1 LTPPSRASRGPR
13 SSRWATISASTDP
26 AALVV
31 ATLAAPPD
39 QGLDAALGEDRA
51 AAVRSL
57 LADRAQAWTRVHG
70 PALHA
75 VVDSGAEAVAV
86 LDGHAGPVLLVAA
99 DVPGLDD
106 RLASMAFADLA
117 AGARLA
123 MAPATDGRPFLI
135 ALASAEPALVRAA
148 ADGLPDRQAAAE
160 LIGGELGL
168 LRSERRLVTPGD
180 ARAFAVDPLTP
191 TELAG
196 LLR

>member
-1 LTPPSRASRGPR
+1 M
-13 SSRWATISASTDP
+13 
-26 AALVV
+26 
-31 ATLAAPPD
+31 
-39 QGLDAALGEDRA
+39 
-51 AAVRSL
+51 
-57 LADRAQAWTRVHG
+57 HG
-70 PALHA
+70 PSLHA
-75 VVDSGAEAVAV
+75 VVDGGAEAVAV
-86 LDGHAGPVLLVAA
+86 LDGHTGPVLLVAA

-135 ALASAEPALVRAA
+135 ALATAEPALVRAA

-168 LRSERRLVTPGD
+168 LRSERRLVTAGD

-196 LLR
+196 LLG

>member
-1 LTPPSRASRGPR
+1 M
-13 SSRWATISASTDP
+13 
-26 AALVV
+26 
-31 ATLAAPPD
+31 
-39 QGLDAALGEDRA
+39 
-51 AAVRSL
+51 
-57 LADRAQAWTRVHG
+57 HG
-70 PALHA
+70 PSLHA
-75 VVDSGAEAVAV
+75 VVDGGAEAVAV
-86 LDGHAGPVLLVAA
+86 LDGHTGPVLLVAA

-135 ALASAEPALVRAA
+135 ALATAEPALVRAA

-168 LRSERRLVTPGD
+168 LRSERRLVTAGD
-180 ARAFAVDPLTP
+180 ARAFAADPLTP
-191 TELAG
+191 TELAD